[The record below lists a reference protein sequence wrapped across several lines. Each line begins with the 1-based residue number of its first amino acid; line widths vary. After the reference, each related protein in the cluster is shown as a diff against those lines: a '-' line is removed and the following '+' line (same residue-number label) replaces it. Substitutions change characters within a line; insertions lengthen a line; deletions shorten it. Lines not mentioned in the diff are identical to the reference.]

1 MLEQGQGAM
10 EHSARVPKDIH
21 GRQGRAQKVQKLT
34 EG

>member
-21 GRQGRAQKVQKLT
+21 GRRGRAHKAQKLT